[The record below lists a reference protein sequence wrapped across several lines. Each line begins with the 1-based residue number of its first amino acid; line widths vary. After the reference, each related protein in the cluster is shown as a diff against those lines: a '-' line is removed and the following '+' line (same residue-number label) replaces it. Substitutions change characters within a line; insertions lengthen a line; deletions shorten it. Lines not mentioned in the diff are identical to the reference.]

1 MGDEIAYM
9 LGVVAAGLAVN
20 FGLRALPFVLF
31 GRKGRSLPKA
41 VEKLGAVISPVII
54 ACLIVYSYASLEWR
68 TAAPMWRALSPS
80 RSSSGKRTRFSPS
93 SRARSSIW
101 RSCAFE
107 IYPIDFRRSNMV

>member
-9 LGVVAAGLAVN
+9 LGVVAAGFAVN
-20 FGLRALPFVLF
+20 FGLRVLPFVLF

-68 TAAPMWRALSPS
+68 TPAPYVAGFVTIALELWKKNPLLAIIA
-80 RSSSGKRTRFSPS
+80 GTLVYMALLRF
-93 SRARSSIW
+93 
-101 RSCAFE
+101 
-107 IYPIDFRRSNMV
+107 